1 LADFGRLFHRER
13 RSVISFSLAQQ
24 FSKTFLSEL
33 NKEASRYL
41 QKHKVIY
48 VVSQVLKAG
57 VVMFLARLV
66 YLKTY
71 K

>member
-1 LADFGRLFHRER
+1 LVLIIHRER

-41 QKHKVIY
+41 QKHKV
-48 VVSQVLKAG
+48 L
-57 VVMFLARLV
+57 
-66 YLKTY
+66 
-71 K
+71 